1 MMGWQ
6 YKLMNL
12 TSLEVGVFRG
22 FYEGMPKDPYMGG
35 EFRTRRHS
43 SVQKTAEGNYKVLPH
58 TTFTQSYD
66 VNKLVG
72 EVERTFE
79 PLDEKLATSV
89 NFAKVV
95 DAFAEMSGFDATT
108 AEIGIHQVRVKC
120 AKDIEGDPAPEGRHQ
135 DGFKYIGIFVTERH
149 NIEGGFSE
157 LYLSGDPEE
166 KPFMEKI
173 LDNHELLIV
182 NDKEIFHNAT
192 GITPTA
198 DEGGYR
204 DVFVLTA

>member
-12 TSLEVGVFRG
+12 TSLDVGVFRG

-43 SVQKTAEGNYKVLPH
+43 SVQKTSEGNYKVLPH

-95 DAFAEMSGFDATT
+95 DAFAEMSGFDATE

-135 DGFKYIGIFVTERH
+135 DGFKYIGIFVVERH

-157 LYLSGDPEE
+157 LYLTRDPEE

-173 LDNHELLIV
+173 LEEHEMLIV
-182 NDKEIFHNAT
+182 NDQEIFHNAS